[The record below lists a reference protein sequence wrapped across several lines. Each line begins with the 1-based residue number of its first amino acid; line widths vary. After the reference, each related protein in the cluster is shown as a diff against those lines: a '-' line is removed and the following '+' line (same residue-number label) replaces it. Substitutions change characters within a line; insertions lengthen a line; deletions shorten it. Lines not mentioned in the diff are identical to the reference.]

1 MLFLGNKVVMR
12 TGIVRKYEKDY
23 VLLSPLTDLKDEIK
37 VKTKW
42 ELNKGDIVKFAYFV
56 PKVYFYS
63 FVMNVVPFLD
73 FIFMFLL
80 SYIIVSNYL
89 PQFEKNLLAIEIISG
104 ISGFLISKSIAVYFD
119 NRTSVFDEYKP
130 VILAVMQRQQ
140 NDEEKT
146 DS

>member
-1 MLFLGNKVVMR
+1 MLLLGNKVVMR

-23 VLLSPLTDLKDEIK
+23 VLLSPLTNLKDEIK

-63 FVMNVVPFLD
+63 FVINVVPFLD

-80 SYIIVSNYL
+80 SYIIVDNFL
-89 PQFEKNLLAIEIISG
+89 PQFASNILAIEIISG
-104 ISGFLISKSIAVYFD
+104 LIGFIISKSLVVYFD
-119 NRTSVFDEYKP
+119 TKTTLFDEYKP
-130 VILAVMQRQQ
+130 VILAVMQKNQ
-140 NDEEKT
+140 NENEK
-146 DS
+146 SNS